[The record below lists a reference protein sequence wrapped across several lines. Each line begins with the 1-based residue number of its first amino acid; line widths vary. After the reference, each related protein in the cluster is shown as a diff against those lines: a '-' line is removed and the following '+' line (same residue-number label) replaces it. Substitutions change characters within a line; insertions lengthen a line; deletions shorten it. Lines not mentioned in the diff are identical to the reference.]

1 MRPALVIFDCDG
13 VLLDSEALSA
23 RAWSL
28 ALADC
33 GLDYGE
39 AELARRFTGYT
50 DAMMTEII
58 GRERGA
64 PLPGDMTRR
73 VLDRSLRLFAEELRP
88 IEGIVE
94 LLGRLQT
101 PRCVA
106 SNSGVERLR
115 ESLRLAGLAP
125 LFAPE
130 AVFSAEQVA
139 RPKPAPDLHLHAAR
153 SLGFAPADCLVI
165 EDSATGVAAARAA
178 GIPVVG
184 FLGAAHLPPNQAES
198 LLEAGAERVVADA
211 AALGELL
218 GV

>member
-1 MRPALVIFDCDG
+1 MRASLVIFDCDG

-33 GLDYGE
+33 GLDYDE

-50 DAMMTEII
+50 DATMTEVIA
-58 GRERGA
+58 RERGR
-64 PLPGDMTRR
+64 PLPEDMARR
-73 VLDRSLRLFAEELRP
+73 VLDRCLRLFAEELRP
-88 IEGIVE
+88 ITGIVE
-94 LLGRLQT
+94 LLRRLET

-115 ESLRLAGLAP
+115 ASLRLAGLAP

-153 SLGFAPADCLVI
+153 SLGFAPGDCLVV
-165 EDSATGVAAARAA
+165 EDSATGVTAARAA

-184 FLGAAHLPPNQAES
+184 FLGASHLPPDQAER
-198 LLEAGAERVVADA
+198 LLAAGAERVVADA

>member
-1 MRPALVIFDCDG
+1 MRPSLVIFDCDG

-23 RAWSL
+23 RAWCET
-28 ALADC
+28 LADC
-33 GLDYGE
+33 GLDYDE

-50 DAMMTEII
+50 DASMTEII
-58 GRERGA
+58 ARERGCT
-64 PLPGDMTRR
+64 LPEDMVRR
-73 VLDRSLRLFAEELRP
+73 VLDRCLRLFAEELRP
-88 IEGIVE
+88 IAGMAE
-94 LLGRLQT
+94 LLGRLQI

-115 ESLRLAGLAP
+115 ESLRFAGLTP

-130 AVFSAEQVA
+130 AVFSAELVA

-153 SLGFAPADCLVI
+153 SLGHAPADCLVI

-184 FLGAAHLPPNQAES
+184 FLGAAHLLPNQAES
-198 LLEAGAERVVADA
+198 LLAAGAERVVADA